1 MVQMPTTSSES
12 APVRLFP
19 FLSSSSSSFFL
30 LLLLLLLLLSCNAR
44 EDLFFRG
51 EESPRNEHFCS
62 SPRAGGFPFF
72 SLSSLSLSLRRHF
85 GRARSVIF
93 FVVVVFVARFG
104 ATLTDPSRGLFF

>member
-12 APVRLFP
+12 APVRLFR
-19 FLSSSSSSFFL
+19 FCLLLVLFF

-72 SLSSLSLSLRRHF
+72 SLLSLSLSLRRHF

-93 FVVVVFVARFG
+93 FFVVVVFVARFS
-104 ATLTDPSRGLFF
+104 ATLTDPSRGVFF

>member
-1 MVQMPTTSSES
+1 MNIFVLPR
-12 APVRLFP
+12 ARVV
-19 FLSSSSSSFFL
+19 FLS
-30 LLLLLLLLLSCNAR
+30 
-44 EDLFFRG
+44 
-51 EESPRNEHFCS
+51 
-62 SPRAGGFPFF
+62 